1 MLNLNIMSSNID
13 PTVMYILLAG
23 VHYMEYLMGTQNQN
37 IINFSGQLSYRIV
50 DKVFNLMKSL

>member
-1 MLNLNIMSSNID
+1 MSSNID

-37 IINFSGQLSYRIV
+37 TINFSGQLSYRIV
-50 DKVFNLMKSL
+50 GKVFNLMKSL